1 MPPSD
6 FAKAD
11 LSKIL
16 DELTIDE
23 AISLIAGVGFWHTHA
38 VERLGI
44 PAIKVSDGPN
54 GIRGNHFLM
63 STPAKVLLVS
73 RALSPHLMLSFFVAF
88 SINDMFQ
95 RHVGRRNIGDPLF
108 VTLRSDVELTSQ
120 QSSTAMGATFD
131 PELLHTIGLKLL
143 APEAKLRA
151 ASLALAP
158 TCNIQRVC
166 RSSIVHFHSISDLH
180 FIRIPS
186 VAECDRFLVDP
197 PSQTDAISQSFESF
211 SEDPYLSGIIAS
223 AYIKGLQ
230 EGGIGAT
237 IKHFWCVLLFYQ
249 KKHISDRRPA

>member
-11 LSKIL
+11 LSKVL
-16 DELTIDE
+16 EELTIDE

-38 VERLGI
+38 IERLGI

-73 RALSPHLMLSFFVAF
+73 RPFPCHLIFMPFVAF
-88 SINDMFQ
+88 STDGA
-95 RHVGRRNIGDPLF
+95 HVKSSATFPF
-108 VTLRSDVELTSQ
+108 VIFTLRPEVKSMLQ

-143 APEAKLRA
+143 APEAKLKA

-166 RSSIVHFHSISDLH
+166 RSLMIHLAAFLT
-180 FIRIPS
+180 FIRSEPPWWQGVTDLPFRPS
-186 VAECDRFLVDP
+186 ELTPSRRALSPSLRTLTCQEPSLLRISRAFKKAELAPRSSTSGVL
-197 PSQTDAISQSFESF
+197 PS
-211 SEDPYLSGIIAS
+211 
-223 AYIKGLQ
+223 
-230 EGGIGAT
+230 
-237 IKHFWCVLLFYQ
+237 H
-249 KKHISDRRPA
+249 